1 MRVLQ
6 EADLDSSVGDL
17 TSEIQEAIRVSVKE
31 SPLLTFAAAGALG
44 YVLGG
49 GLTVGVLT
57 RAVQIGFRVA
67 LANRAKQALGQWL
80 SWPRDRPMLERPR
93 TIGRET
99 PNEP

>member
-1 MRVLQ
+1 MRVLE

-17 TSEIQEAIRVSVKE
+17 TSEVQEAIRTSVKE

-57 RAVQIGFRVA
+57 RAVQIGFRVV
-67 LANRAKQALGQWL
+67 LANRTRQALGQWL
-80 SWPRDRPMLERPR
+80 NWPGSENA
-93 TIGRET
+93 REAS
-99 PNEP
+99 NHIRGDSK